1 MKTQPFGSYPA
12 FSGLVHTAG
21 TKKKG
26 GVQNKGMAKTAEN
39 SKCTNLL
46 PPDTDCGVCSR
57 RSAFTKAYLWER
69 NFFCQIHSL
78 TSFIY

>member
-39 SKCTNLL
+39 SKCTNLCLLILIVVSVVGDL
-46 PPDTDCGVCSR
+46 PSQKLTFGRGISF
-57 RSAFTKAYLWER
+57 AKFT
-69 NFFCQIHSL
+69 H
-78 TSFIY
+78 